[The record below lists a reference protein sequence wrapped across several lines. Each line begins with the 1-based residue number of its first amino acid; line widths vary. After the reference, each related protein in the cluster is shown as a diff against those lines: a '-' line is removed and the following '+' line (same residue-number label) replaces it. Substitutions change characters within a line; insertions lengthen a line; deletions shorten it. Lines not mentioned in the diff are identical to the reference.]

1 MMFYTIVLFSTH
13 FDSQRF
19 SAQMDTILSAA
30 LCSQFGN
37 RTAGATLTNLKNPLK
52 MSQDDIG
59 ANEPLLTQL
68 IKYSLATPMH
78 PAAIRKGLIDLDLK
92 LLGKLSGQ
100 NLQVAVCEWCRKEAI
115 LINMILNFTLPF
127 VKRQGFSR
135 CVSVM
140 RLKMVY
146 ETVKS
151 QKVEEHASD
160 TSTMTGYDFPYHAG
174 TQPDPAQLDADT
186 LAIVPYVAPE
196 GSEGYGAAGP
206 ISMEV
211 MSSDDEAPEGVLADN
226 SAVAPGDQIVLLSD
240 DVDNSAEDVFADNP
254 AVAPGDQIVL
264 LSDDV
269 HNAAEDVF
277 ADNGPSAPEGVFDG
291 KTAED
296 LLPAWDSSW
305 DSSCDVVTVAGV
317 DASQGI
323 SDSTCDGTLAAALA
337 CPGVDHQSHKAL
349 RLSKKPKAKAA
360 AKAKAALEDIRR
372 SVPEKAKKQRKA
384 SSKTPKTPKSPKT
397 PTTPKRKPV
406 ELKEI
411 QASTSKHRLLFKQPV
426 DVEDCQPEAA
436 QPELPG
442 FTVAEMLIARGE
454 VQAGVIRGGLHG
466 VERGK
471 VVSSQQRKL
480 WIHQIRVGQGARK
493 EVMQV
498 TENRFGKHGAKHLA
512 NILLCLQRR
521 GVCFTELRALKDRW
535 GTIML

>member
-1 MMFYTIVLFSTH
+1 
-13 FDSQRF
+13 
-19 SAQMDTILSAA
+19 MDTILSAA

-100 NLQVAVCEWCRKEAI
+100 KLQVAVCEWCRKEAI

-186 LAIVPYVAPE
+186 LAIVPYEAPE
-196 GSEGYGAAGP
+196 GSEGYGAAAP
-206 ISMEV
+206 IFMEV

-240 DVDNSAEDVFADNP
+240 DVDNSAEDVFADNS

-372 SVPEKAKKQRKA
+372 SRGKPRQRLRRRR
-384 SSKTPKTPKSPKT
+384 SLRRLRRLRRGNPWNSRRSKRRLLSIDFYSNS
-397 PTTPKRKPV
+397 RW
-406 ELKEI
+406 
-411 QASTSKHRLLFKQPV
+411 TSKIANLKQPSLS
-426 DVEDCQPEAA
+426 CLASPS
-436 QPELPG
+436 L
-442 FTVAEMLIARGE
+442 RC
-454 VQAGVIRGGLHG
+454 
-466 VERGK
+466 
-471 VVSSQQRKL
+471 SSREG
-480 WIHQIRVGQGARK
+480 RFRQGS
-493 EVMQV
+493 
-498 TENRFGKHGAKHLA
+498 
-512 NILLCLQRR
+512 
-521 GVCFTELRALKDRW
+521 
-535 GTIML
+535 